1 MLGKPGSRTLLIASV
16 AKRVARPALL
26 SQHALINFS
35 TLCRCRLAVYGRS
48 AEGTVPVNSSIK
60 GVLMRSCLPWR
71 QEHRSAL
78 EQRPGRCPTA
88 THTTPA
94 CQQQQQQ
101 QQRPQQLMHPTPC
114 RQQHHQPQRCQARCS
129 HSSSSSWLHHQAA
142 PAGCISNACPSKL
155 RTKGWGRTISSK
167 IRVPMLQASSWAQ
180 SLKAGRTCK
189 LAHALLD
196 TYVAMGASCRT
207 CERAKSDCQ

>member
-1 MLGKPGSRTLLIASV
+1 VPSCCVRAIGVLAGGGGTCPGTAHS
-16 AKRVARPALL
+16 
-26 SQHALINFS
+26 
-35 TLCRCRLAVYGRS
+35 G
-48 AEGTVPVNSSIK
+48 GTVFPTATVLNDFFTFLFISILLTSIK
-60 GVLMRSCLPWR
+60 GVLMRSCLPWP
-71 QEHRSAL
+71 QEHCSAL

-94 CQQQQQQ
+94 CQQQQQ

-189 LAHALLD
+189 LAYALLA
-196 TYVAMGASCRT
+196 TYVAVAASCRT